1 MHYVNFSDNPLLPGE
16 DVHPEEGE
24 DSVQRGED
32 LFGDVVGG
40 IEAEGGVGQ
49 DLLGLPDQLYEGQPR
64 ASIHDDVGYTFP
76 STWFSSTVL
85 SQGLPTKQGVSFRR

>member
-1 MHYVNFSDNPLLPGE
+1 MHYVSFSDSPFSPGE
-16 DVHPEEGE
+16 DVDPKEGE
-24 DSVQRGED
+24 DPVQRWED

-40 IEAEGGVGQ
+40 VEAEGGVGQ

-64 ASIHDDVGYTFP
+64 ASIHDDVRDTFP
-76 STWFSSTVL
+76 STWLSSTVL

>member
-1 MHYVNFSDNPLLPGE
+1 MHYVSFSDNPLLPGE

-40 IEAEGGVGQ
+40 VEAEGGVRQ
-49 DLLGLPDQLYEGQPR
+49 YILGLPDQLYEGQPR
-64 ASIHDDVGYTFP
+64 ASIHNDIGDTFP
-76 STWFSSTVL
+76 GTWFSSTVL
-85 SQGLPTKQGVSFRR
+85 SKGLPTKQGVSFKR